1 MHKVKRFLKRFGVD
15 IAGYTCLLLVI
26 PVGWLPGPG
35 GIPLLVLSLSL
46 LSMHNPWAKRLLDY
60 VKLRSDSLRTIFF
73 PKNRRI
79 ELAWDIVAITMFI
92 SAFAVSIISD
102 TTIIKILGTG
112 AGAGST
118 TIFLFNRARLES
130 IQKKFKKQ

>member
-1 MHKVKRFLKRFGVD
+1 MYRIKRFLKRFGVD
-15 IAGYTCLLLVI
+15 IAGYICLLLVI

-35 GIPLLVLSLSL
+35 GIPLLVLALSL
-46 LSMHNPWAKRLLDY
+46 LSTHNPWAKRLLEY

-79 ELAWDIVAITMFI
+79 ELAWDILSITMFI
-92 SAFAVSIISD
+92 SAFAVSIFTE
-102 TTIIKILGTG
+102 TTLIKLLGTG

-118 TIFLFNRARLES
+118 TIFLFNRARLEL
-130 IQKKFKKQ
+130 IQKKLKKQ